1 MASNQRLF
9 PAGPTR
15 TMPGHGLNHL
25 PTSSPGTPLAAC
37 RTALGAL
44 TDRLDSRDALSQ
56 DEFNKSLISASPERA
71 RLTLQATTLESA
83 MVLVARSEPSIEF
96 ARYTWFLD
104 LIFFFLLSYS
114 TSSARTAWEGEGSS
128 RKGTELGTTQ
138 SISR

>member
-56 DEFNKSLISASPERA
+56 EEFNKSLISASPERA

-104 LIFFFLLSYS
+104 LVFLFSYFLFNQQ
-114 TSSARTAWEGEGSS
+114 RQDRVGGGGEFK
-128 RKGTELGTTQ
+128 KGNRVGNDSEH
-138 SISR
+138 

>member
-1 MASNQRLF
+1 MASIQRLF

-25 PTSSPGTPLAAC
+25 PASSPGTPLAAC
-37 RTALGAL
+37 HTALGAL

-56 DEFNKSLISASPERA
+56 EEFNKSLISASPERA

-104 LIFFFLLSYS
+104 LVFLF
-114 TSSARTAWEGEGSS
+114 SSFLFNQQRQDRVGGEGEFKKGNRVGNGS
-128 RKGTELGTTQ
+128 EH
-138 SISR
+138 

>member
-56 DEFNKSLISASPERA
+56 EEFNKSLISASPERA

-104 LIFFFLLSYS
+104 LVFLF
-114 TSSARTAWEGEGSS
+114 SSFLFNQQRQDRVGGEGEFK
-128 RKGTELGTTQ
+128 KGNRVGNDSEH
-138 SISR
+138 